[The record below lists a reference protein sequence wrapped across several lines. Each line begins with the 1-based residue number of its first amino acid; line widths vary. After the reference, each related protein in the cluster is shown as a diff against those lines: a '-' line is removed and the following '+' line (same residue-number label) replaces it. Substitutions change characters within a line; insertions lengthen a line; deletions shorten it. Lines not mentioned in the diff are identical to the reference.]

1 MYNSKQLDLK
11 LIMMLLSQVCFIYQ
25 LLISAKTGYGY
36 VYLEGG
42 EVKIDY
48 DFNGTK
54 PKEYICDVR
63 NIDVITG

>member
-1 MYNSKQLDLK
+1 
-11 LIMMLLSQVCFIYQ
+11 MMLLSQVCFIYQ

-36 VYLEGG
+36 VYLEEG

-54 PKEYICDVR
+54 PKKYICDVR